1 MASLTIVV
9 DGAEQKVPLEAAAV
23 TLGRGLESDIRLKD
37 IKASRR
43 HCQIVKT
50 AKGYQCA
57 DLSSGNGTYVNGVQ
71 IKSQMLDSG
80 DRITIGS
87 TTIVFEETASAP
99 KAAPPK
105 PAPAR
110 TGTGKMPVTA
120 APAAAPVSTKSATAK
135 IPTER
140 VQVAPTRKITAKVEA
155 VKAPSQGGL
164 KPATQPFSKP
174 GGRAGAGKPTGR
186 TPSPRPPRPAGEPPR
201 KKSPVALIAI
211 VAAGVLLLAG
221 GAYFLFGSKGNDDQV
236 RAQIEQLVKKAHDA
250 ETAERYDAAVQDYE
264 KALELCQGDRYKV
277 RASDIQKQIQLI
289 KARRAS
295 GTGTGTPPKH
305 DSKETPEKGP
315 DFQARKAEIAE
326 KCKLSGDPAAS
337 DWSGAVK
344 EWNEFLK
351 GKPGGDGKAKAEGEI
366 RAIQGKAKEDLG
378 RLRKKAEALA
388 QENKMAEALDLLK
401 QQLARFENTDLQAE
415 LETAIK
421 QYDK

>member
-9 DGAEQKVPLEAAAV
+9 DGTEQRFPLEAAAV

-50 AKGYQCA
+50 PKGYQCV

-71 IKSQMLDSG
+71 IKSQILGSG
-80 DRITIGS
+80 DKITIGS
-87 TTIVFEETASAP
+87 TTIAFEEAPSAP
-99 KAAPPK
+99 KASPAK

-110 TGTGKMPVTA
+110 TGTGKMPA
-120 APAAAPVSTKSATAK
+120 APAAAPVSSKAATAK

-140 VQVAPTRKITAKVEA
+140 VQVAPTKKITAKVEA

-164 KPATQPFSKP
+164 KPAPQPP
-174 GGRAGAGKPTGR
+174 GRPAGRAGKPTAR
-186 TPSPRPPRPAGEPPR
+186 TGSPRPPRPAGDVPK
-201 KKSPVALIAI
+201 KKSPVALMVI
-211 VAAGVLLLAG
+211 VAVVVLLLAG
-221 GAYFLFGSKGNDDQV
+221 GGYFLFGSRNNDDLV
-236 RAQIEQLVKKAHDA
+236 RAQIEQLMKKAHDA
-250 ETAERYDAAVQDYE
+250 EAAEHYDAAVLEYR
-264 KALELCQGDRYKV
+264 KALDLCQGDRYKM
-277 RASDIQKQIQLI
+277 RASDIQKQIQQI
-289 KARRAS
+289 EARRAS
-295 GTGTGTPPKH
+295 GTGTGTPPKR
-305 DSKETPEKGP
+305 DPRETPEKGP

-326 KCKLSGDPAAS
+326 KYKLSGDPAAA
-337 DWSGAVK
+337 DWGGAVR
-344 EWNEFLK
+344 EWNDFLK
-351 GKPGGDGKAKAEGEI
+351 SKPAGDGKAKADGEI
-366 RAIQGKAKEDLG
+366 RAIQGNAKEDLG

-401 QQLARFENTDLQAE
+401 QQVSRFENTELQAE